1 MHSMRVPTLRQ
12 ALLLLTLV
20 VGATLL
26 VGGIG
31 KLFGW
36 IRETRMAAA
45 RTKRINDIKTIY
57 AMYYESQI
65 WFMGPPRTPPK
76 QASDLTSTAVG
87 QNSID
92 ASAALTD
99 GSFIFIY
106 RVNGFDMQ
114 DQGGASQLVLGY
126 EPQAATD
133 EGFVLMGDGEVK
145 YVTAEEFKTLPKA
158 EALHW
163 RESATFF
170 IGMYYRQFLEA
181 NPGKVPT
188 QVSDLVTETGWRDDI
203 QDANKALN
211 DGSFVF
217 IYGVTPADMDKQGDP
232 SQLVL
237 GYERE
242 AATDKG
248 YVLMGDGKTR
258 YVTAAEFKTIRQ
270 AKPGKN

>member
-1 MHSMRVPTLRQ
+1 M
-12 ALLLLTLV
+12 

-31 KLFGW
+31 KLLGW
-36 IRETRMAAA
+36 IRKTREAAA
-45 RTKRINDIKTIY
+45 RAKRINDIKAIY
-57 AMYYESQI
+57 AMYQESLI

-87 QNSID
+87 QLSAD

-99 GSFIFIY
+99 GSFVFIY
-106 RVNGFDMQ
+106 RVGPFDMQ

-126 EPQAATD
+126 ERQAAMD

-163 RESATFF
+163 RESASAF
-170 IGMYYRQFLEA
+170 IGMFYREFLKA

-188 QVSDLVTETGWRDDI
+188 QASDLVKEDPFKEDAIG
-203 QDANKALN
+203 DANKALN

-217 IYGVTPADMDKQGDP
+217 IYGVSPADMDMQGDP

-242 AATDKG
+242 AATDMG
-248 YVLMGDGKTR
+248 FVLMGDGQTK
-258 YVTAAEFKTIRQ
+258 YVTAAEFKTMRQ
-270 AKPGKN
+270 AKPRKK

>member
-1 MHSMRVPTLRQ
+1 
-12 ALLLLTLV
+12 LLFLTLV
-20 VGATLL
+20 VGAALL

-31 KLFGW
+31 KLLGW
-36 IRETRMAAA
+36 IQETRVAAA
-45 RTKRINDIKTIY
+45 RAKRINDIKTIY
-57 AMYYESQI
+57 AMYQESLI
-65 WFMGPPRTPPK
+65 WIMGPPRSPPK
-76 QASDLTSTAVG
+76 RASDLTSAAVG
-87 QNSID
+87 QLGVD
-92 ASAALTD
+92 ASTALTD

-106 RVNGFDMQ
+106 RVGLYDMQ

-163 RESATFF
+163 RELASVF
-170 IGMYYRQFLEA
+170 IGMFYREFLKA

-188 QVSDLVTETGWRDDI
+188 QASDLVKENPFKTDAIG
-203 QDANKALN
+203 DANKALN

-217 IYGVTPADMDKQGDP
+217 IYGVAPADMDKQGDP

-248 YVLMGDGKTR
+248 FVLMGDGKTR
-258 YVTAAEFKTIRQ
+258 YVTAAEFKTMRQ
-270 AKPGKN
+270 AKPGKK